1 MDTKKTFFQTFLGT
15 ISGVDNEGSAKRIT
29 MAFICLLLLFPMQ
42 AVHNYCFYL
51 SIISAKPTETQLIVT
66 KSFED
71 MNYAYQVSLWMFA
84 GLATIETITVLIKT
98 IITFIRGGR
107 IESEAKVN
115 PENNG

>member
-1 MDTKKTFFQTFLGT
+1 METKKTFFQTFLGT

-42 AVHNYCFYL
+42 LVHSYCFYL
-51 SIISAKPTETQLIVT
+51 SVISATPTKIQIIVAE
-66 KSFED
+66 SFES

-107 IESEAKVN
+107 IESEAKIN
-115 PENNG
+115 PEQK